1 MSVFQWIEFQWMNF
15 SIKQNTYL
23 QFTLSR
29 LSIQK
34 AVSAWLLTKA
44 GWIERNK
51 VSLHAKVVW
60 DFCTW
65 AINQSINQ
73 SINQCVLMANSITN
87 IYIYK
92 HIPFS
97 EQFKNSLQYLLTG
110 CS

>member
-1 MSVFQWIEFQWMNF
+1 MNLG
-15 SIKQNTYL
+15 IKQNTYL

-65 AINQSINQ
+65 AINQSMYFNGKLNYIY
-73 SINQCVLMANSITN
+73 

-92 HIPFS
+92 HILFS